1 MLYKFG
7 SNLDFKLDG
16 NSVISMNSVQ
26 RSCYTAGDLR
36 FASRRG
42 RGYLWRR
49 AGVVKAT
56 AQLPCASEPLYLA
69 LVVAVCPRSLALFSR
84 RHGHNSGE
92 LSPSL

>member
-7 SNLDFKLDG
+7 SNLDLKLDD
-16 NSVISMNSVQ
+16 NSVISMNSVH

-42 RGYLWRR
+42 HGRLWRR
-49 AGVVKAT
+49 AGAVKAT
-56 AQLPCASEPLYLA
+56 TQLPCTSEPLYLA
-69 LVVAVCPRSLALFSR
+69 LAVAVCPRSLAMFSR